1 MMQAA
6 NSFFRAVRTSN
17 TMLLNDGPL
26 INNNGLHSDRIFH
39 SRNRQFILYTE
50 FNTSNLRGKGN
61 LAIKYWITTHIA
73 NALLISSWKQML
85 NVLVCTFCFWKL
97 PFAEVLKINVLNEGY
112 TKRKGWSKDVSVR
125 AMKALGD
132 VEVQLHSFILNF
144 DTEWRPLASCMLWPH
159 YPQEKILWSHLS
171 RRVGG
176 PQSHSGCFG
185 KKMSLVTVSNHI
197 ITLQFASLHPS
208 H

>member
-1 MMQAA
+1 LKIEETGLLGYDKTSICKFTNVSEKPAASIFRTVQELILMMQAA

-73 NALLISSWKQML
+73 NALLISS
-85 NVLVCTFCFWKL
+85 
-97 PFAEVLKINVLNEGY
+97 
-112 TKRKGWSKDVSVR
+112 
-125 AMKALGD
+125 
-132 VEVQLHSFILNF
+132 
-144 DTEWRPLASCMLWPH
+144 
-159 YPQEKILWSHLS
+159 
-171 RRVGG
+171 
-176 PQSHSGCFG
+176 
-185 KKMSLVTVSNHI
+185 
-197 ITLQFASLHPS
+197 
-208 H
+208 